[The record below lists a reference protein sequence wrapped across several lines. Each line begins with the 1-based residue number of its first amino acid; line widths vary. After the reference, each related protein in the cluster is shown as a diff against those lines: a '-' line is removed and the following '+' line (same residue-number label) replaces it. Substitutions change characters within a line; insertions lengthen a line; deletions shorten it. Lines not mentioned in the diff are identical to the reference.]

1 MTTKEA
7 LKLVEYMNIALALD
21 VDSAEIKKE
30 VLQSIKEVAE
40 KQIPKKLKGTEVAR
54 FGFEF
59 ICPNCEE
66 VIAMVWDSVW
76 QKGLFKQNYCH
87 NCGQALDW
95 EDVK

>member
-1 MTTKEA
+1 MTIQELQELHKIIDEKFNGKEKFKIVDLENA
-7 LKLVEYMNIALALD
+7 L
-21 VDSAEIKKE
+21 
-30 VLQSIKEVAE
+30 E
-40 KQIPKKLKGTEVAR
+40 KQTPKKLKGTEVAR

-66 VIAMVWDSVW
+66 VIAMVWDSIW
-76 QKGLFKQNYCH
+76 QKGLFKQNYCQ